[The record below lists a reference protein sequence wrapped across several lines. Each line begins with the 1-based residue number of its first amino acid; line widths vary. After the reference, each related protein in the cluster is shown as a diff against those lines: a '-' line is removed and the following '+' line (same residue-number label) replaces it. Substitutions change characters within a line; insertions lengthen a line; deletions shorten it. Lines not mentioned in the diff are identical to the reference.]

1 MMWHRATR
9 APGLSRGR
17 AFCFRHMRPGAPPRL
32 PNGRNSSSSIIGARP
47 CPSAPGATRAIVP
60 SPGNLDPNAARGA
73 LGQTFLRALAA
84 SFRRD
89 GAKRMREL
97 SEQRPHDYLK
107 LAAALLP
114 KEYRLKAVDLSDM
127 GDAELTRALAM
138 VREAIR
144 QKEQEGGGGPARPQP
159 EG

>member
-1 MMWHRATR
+1 MPKRTRRHARHRPLAR
-9 APGLSRGR
+9 NL
-17 AFCFRHMRPGAPPRL
+17 H
-32 PNGRNSSSSIIGARP
+32 PNS
-47 CPSAPGATRAIVP
+47 
-60 SPGNLDPNAARGA
+60 ARGA
-73 LGQTFLRALAA
+73 LGQAFLRALAV

-107 LAAALLP
+107 LATALLP

-144 QKEQEGGGGPARPQP
+144 QKEQEGGGGPPAAAI
-159 EG
+159 

>member
-1 MMWHRATR
+1 MPKRVRRRARHRPLTR
-9 APGLSRGR
+9 D
-17 AFCFRHMRPGAPPRL
+17 
-32 PNGRNSSSSIIGARP
+32 
-47 CPSAPGATRAIVP
+47 
-60 SPGNLDPNAARGA
+60 LDPNAARGA
-73 LGQTFLRALAA
+73 LGQAFLRALSA

-89 GAKRMREL
+89 GAKRIKEL

-127 GDAELTRALAM
+127 GDAELPRALAM

-144 QKEQEGGGGPARPQP
+144 MKEEEGGGGPPAAAI
-159 EG
+159 

>member
-1 MMWHRATR
+1 M
-9 APGLSRGR
+9 PN
-17 AFCFRHMRPGAPPRL
+17 RHKRH
-32 PNGRNSSSSIIGARP
+32 ARRR
-47 CPSAPGATRAIVP
+47 SFAHE
-60 SPGNLDPNAARGA
+60 LDPNAARGA
-73 LGQTFLRALAA
+73 LGQAFLRALAA
-84 SFRRD
+84 SFRHD

-144 QKEQEGGGGPARPQP
+144 QKEQEGGDGPAPQEP
-159 EG
+159 GG

>member
-1 MMWHRATR
+1 MPKRTTR
-9 APGLSRGR
+9 HPRR
-17 AFCFRHMRPGAPPRL
+17 RPL
-32 PNGRNSSSSIIGARP
+32 ARD
-47 CPSAPGATRAIVP
+47 
-60 SPGNLDPNAARGA
+60 LDPNAARGA

-89 GAKRMREL
+89 AAKRMREL

-144 QKEQEGGGGPARPQP
+144 QKEQEGDGEPPAAAT
-159 EG
+159 

>member
-1 MMWHRATR
+1 MVPRALP
-9 APGLSRGR
+9 AQS
-17 AFCFRHMRPGAPPRL
+17 RPGVLLSAHAARRAAAPAERPQL
-32 PNGRNSSSSIIGARP
+32 LIIHHRSTTMPKRTRRHARHRP
-47 CPSAPGATRAIVP
+47 LAR
-60 SPGNLDPNAARGA
+60 NLDPNAARGA
-73 LGQTFLRALAA
+73 LGQAFLRALAA
-84 SFRRD
+84 SFRHD
-89 GAKRMREL
+89 GAKRLREL

>member
-1 MMWHRATR
+1 MPKRTRRHARHR
-9 APGLSRGR
+9 PL
-17 AFCFRHMRPGAPPRL
+17 
-32 PNGRNSSSSIIGARP
+32 AR
-47 CPSAPGATRAIVP
+47 
-60 SPGNLDPNAARGA
+60 NLDPNAARGA
-73 LGQTFLRALAA
+73 LGQAFLRALAA
-84 SFRRD
+84 SFRHD
-89 GAKRMREL
+89 GAKRLREL

-144 QKEQEGGGGPARPQP
+144 QKELEGQGGPAPQ
-159 EG
+159 EAGG

>member
-1 MMWHRATR
+1 MPKRT
-9 APGLSRGR
+9 GR
-17 AFCFRHMRPGAPPRL
+17 HPRRRPL
-32 PNGRNSSSSIIGARP
+32 ARD
-47 CPSAPGATRAIVP
+47 
-60 SPGNLDPNAARGA
+60 LDPNAARGA
-73 LGQTFLRALAA
+73 LGQAFLRTLAA

-114 KEYRLKAVDLSDM
+114 KEYRLKEVDLTDM
-127 GDAELTRALAM
+127 GDAELTRALTM

-144 QKEQEGGGGPARPQP
+144 QKEQEGGGGPAPQ
-159 EG
+159 EAGG